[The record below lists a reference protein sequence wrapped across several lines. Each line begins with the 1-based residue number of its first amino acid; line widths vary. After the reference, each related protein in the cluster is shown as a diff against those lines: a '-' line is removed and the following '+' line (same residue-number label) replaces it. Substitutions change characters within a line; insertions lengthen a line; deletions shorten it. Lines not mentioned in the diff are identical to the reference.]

1 MLLIHVCLFP
11 LHRLKT
17 SISQTASVKKKK
29 RRRKERKQTVMW
41 SKSNKTQRE
50 PEAIKHVRRLDIR
63 SRRRNLM
70 GTDEQKAS
78 QENWTEERFNV
89 IIGDTHLSENG
100 VIMSNQ

>member
-1 MLLIHVCLFP
+1 MVADFHYTDLRHQLTKLCP
-11 LHRLKT
+11 LKKT
-17 SISQTASVKKKK
+17 TTTT
-29 RRRKERKQTVMW
+29 RNTRKTVIW

-50 PEAIKHVRRLDIR
+50 PEAIKHVRLLDIR

-89 IIGDTHLSENG
+89 IIGDAHLSGNG

>member
-1 MLLIHVCLFP
+1 MKRKQIMISNAAHLRFP

-17 SISQTASVKKKK
+17 SISQK
-29 RRRKERKQTVMW
+29 RRRRKTVIW
-41 SKSNKTQRE
+41 SKSNKRE
-50 PEAIKHVRRLDIR
+50 PEAIKHVRLLDIR

-78 QENWTEERFNV
+78 QEDWTEERFNV
-89 IIGDTHLSENG
+89 IIGDAHLSGNE

>member
-1 MLLIHVCLFP
+1 MFADFHYTDLRHQLAK
-11 LHRLKT
+11 LHPFKNRKKT
-17 SISQTASVKKKK
+17 Q
-29 RRRKERKQTVMW
+29 ERKK

-50 PEAIKHVRRLDIR
+50 PEAIKPVSLLDIR

-89 IIGDTHLSENG
+89 IIGDAHLSGNG
-100 VIMSNQ
+100 LIMSNQ

>member
-17 SISQTASVKKKK
+17 SISETATVKKK
-29 RRRKERKQTVMW
+29 RRKKKKTDIW
-41 SKSNKTQRE
+41 SKSNKTWWRE
-50 PEAIKHVRRLDIR
+50 PEAIKDVRRLDIR

-89 IIGDTHLSENG
+89 IIGDAHLSENG

>member
-1 MLLIHVCLFP
+1 MI
-11 LHRLKT
+11 
-17 SISQTASVKKKK
+17 
-29 RRRKERKQTVMW
+29 W
-41 SKSNKTQRE
+41 SESNKTQRE
-50 PEAIKHVRRLDIR
+50 PEAMKNIRLLDIR

-89 IIGDTHLSENG
+89 IIGDAHLSGNG

>member
-17 SISQTASVKKKK
+17 SISQTVFVKKEK
-29 RRRKERKQTVMW
+29 RKEKKSTVIW

-50 PEAIKHVRRLDIR
+50 PEAIKHVRRVDIR

-89 IIGDTHLSENG
+89 IIGDAHLSENG

>member
-1 MLLIHVCLFP
+1 MLFIHVCLFP
-11 LHRLKT
+11 LHRLRT
-17 SISQTASVKKKK
+17 SISETVSVKKKK
-29 RRRKERKQTVMW
+29 RKETVIW

-89 IIGDTHLSENG
+89 IIGDAHLSENG